1 MEEVVAAATPPPPK
15 EKEELDQVVDDKR
28 EEGVPESDVTKE
40 VGVKVEGASYTE
52 TRRGSGLFLCR
63 EGKCTHRKKGKG
75 KEDPQVYGAIMLDN
89 VMTYFGIGDTII
101 VHQVFFFFFFFLTC
115 LFPQKDAEEE
125 QCVFLAFWRSN
136 GHAYE
141 LVVHSN
147 TTNATF
153 RVKQSEFSS
162 LVESVDPNVEDA
174 KAWLEEYVNSTKKE
188 GEKCPLFDV
197 V

>member
-101 VHQVFFFFFFFLTC
+101 VHQVFLFFFFFPHMSLPTERCRGGTVCFSCVLAIQRTC
-115 LFPQKDAEEE
+115 L
-125 QCVFLAFWRSN
+125 
-136 GHAYE
+136 
-141 LVVHSN
+141 
-147 TTNATF
+147 
-153 RVKQSEFSS
+153 
-162 LVESVDPNVEDA
+162 
-174 KAWLEEYVNSTKKE
+174 
-188 GEKCPLFDV
+188 
-197 V
+197 